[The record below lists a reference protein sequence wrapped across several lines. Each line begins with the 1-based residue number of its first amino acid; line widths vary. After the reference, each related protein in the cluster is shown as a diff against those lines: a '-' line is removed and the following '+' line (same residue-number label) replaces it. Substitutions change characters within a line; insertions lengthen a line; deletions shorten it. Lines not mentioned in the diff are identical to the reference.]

1 MGNMLPLLGN
11 SYLKGID
18 MSITLSELA
27 KRINP
32 EKTVLFFGA
41 GSSIPS
47 GAPSVSKIIERFAQN
62 YNLEREGYSLSELAS
77 LIEQLQ
83 SRKQMIDT
91 LRVLFKNLTPTGS
104 LLNLPLYNWKNIYTT
119 NYDNLIEQSYDRKQ
133 KSLSVI
139 SSNFDFTVQKIPEST
154 KLFKLHGTIERDE
167 VDGVHS
173 RIIISENDYDL
184 TSEYREH
191 LYTSLSMDLAGA
203 DLVIIGYSLAD
214 NHIKDLISR
223 ALDINGKSHNPA
235 TINLLLF
242 TPDENRALLHERRG
256 IKVAFGGLDDFFIE
270 LQKSCE
276 TNPIVYKSTGDPL
289 DNSPTLRPITK
300 DVEHDAT
307 SVQKDASSMFNGW
320 PASYADIAGNLTFK
334 RTIASTINEELE
346 NGKSSCLIL
355 LGASGTGKSTLA
367 KQVMYT
373 QSQKKHHA
381 WEHKTDHTLLSE
393 HWRQV
398 AQTLKERNQKGIL
411 LIDDAHNHL
420 YEINSLADLL
430 ANDENKNLKLI
441 MVSTRSQWFPRVKS
455 PNVFKHGKNYILK
468 GLDHSEIEDL
478 LTLVDTNQDLKPL
491 VENSFSGFS
500 RAERK
505 RRLTVRCESDTF
517 VCLKNIFASEKFDDI
532 VLREYATLKE
542 EHRDI
547 YRLVAAME
555 SSGINVH
562 RQLIIRL
569 LGIPAQSVTASLTNL
584 VDIIHEYIIS
594 EKDGIYGWKGRHPV
608 ITEIIAQYKI
618 TDIKEYYS
626 LFEQVIE
633 NIVPTYDIEIRT
645 IRQLCGLE
653 KGIGRIPDKHIR
665 NKLLRQM
672 ISKAPGERVPRHRL
686 IRNLIDINELEKA
699 DTEIRLFE
707 NDFKADGPVH
717 RFKIMLLLAR
727 AERTPGILEE
737 DRLAILEKARA
748 LASNAIDRYKDNK
761 DLLRT
766 YCDVGIEVFKKA
778 KDISVFDDAMEK
790 LRQAEERIGDP
801 DITSIIVLYQR
812 RISGLDYS
820 PTGESEIEQADA

>member
-1 MGNMLPLLGN
+1 
-11 SYLKGID
+11 
-18 MSITLSELA
+18 MSISLSELA

-41 GSSIPS
+41 GSSIQS
-47 GAPSVSKIIERFAQN
+47 GAPSVSKIIERFTQN
-62 YNLEREGYSLSELAS
+62 HHFESEEYSLSELAS
-77 LIEQLQ
+77 LIEQKN
-83 SRKQMIDT
+83 SRKEMIGT
-91 LRVLFKNLTPTGS
+91 LRGLFKNLKPTGS

-119 NYDNLIEQSYDRKQ
+119 NYDNLIEQSYERKQ
-133 KSLSVI
+133 KDLSVI

-154 KLFKLHGTIERDE
+154 KLFKLHGTIEKDE

-191 LYTSLSMDLAGA
+191 LYTSLAMDLIGS

-214 NHIKDLISR
+214 AHIKELISK
-223 ALDINGKSHNPA
+223 ALDINSKSFNPA
-235 TINLLLF
+235 TINLILF
-242 TPDENRALLHERRG
+242 THDENRALLHERRG
-256 IKVAFGGLDDFFIE
+256 IKVAFGGLDDFFVE
-270 LQKSCE
+270 LQKTCE
-276 TNPIVYKSTGDPL
+276 ISPLIYKSTGDPL
-289 DNSPTLRPITK
+289 DNSPALRPITK
-300 DVEHDAT
+300 DVEHDA
-307 SVQKDASSMFNGW
+307 SSSQKDASSMFNGW

-334 RTIASTINEELE
+334 RTLASKIKEDID
-346 NGKSSCLIL
+346 KSLSLSL
-355 LGASGTGKSTLA
+355 VVLGASGTGKSTLV
-367 KQVMYT
+367 KQVLYE
-373 QSQKKHHA
+373 SSKKNYYA
-381 WEHKTDHTLLSE
+381 WEHKGDHTLLPE
-393 HWRQV
+393 QWREV
-398 AQTLKERNQKGIL
+398 AKTLKERNQRGIL
-411 LIDDAHNHL
+411 FVDDAHNHL
-420 YEINSLADLL
+420 YEINALTDLL
-430 ANDENKNLKLI
+430 VSDETKSLTLI
-441 MVSTRSQWFPRVKS
+441 MASARNQWFPRVKS
-455 PNVFKHGKNYILK
+455 PNIFKHGKQYVLK
-468 GLDHSEIEDL
+468 GLDYAEVEDL

-532 VLREYATLKE
+532 VLREYAALSE
-542 EHRDI
+542 EYREI

-569 LGIPAQSVTASLTNL
+569 LGIPAQNITACLTNL
-584 VDIIHEYIIS
+584 VDIIHEHVIS

-608 ITEIIAQYKI
+608 ITDIIAQYKI

-626 LFEQVIE
+626 LFEKVIE

-645 IRQLCGLE
+645 IRQLCGLD
-653 KGIGRIPDKHIR
+653 KGIGRIPDKHVR

-727 AERTPGILEE
+727 AERTPGILDE
-737 DRLAILEKARA
+737 DRLAILEKARTQ
-748 LASNAIDRYKDNK
+748 ASNAVDKYKDNK

-766 YCDVGIEVFKKA
+766 YCDVGLEVFRKA
-778 KDISVFDDAMEK
+778 KDISAFDDAMDK
-790 LRQAEERIGDP
+790 LRQAEDRIGDP
-801 DITSIIVLYQR
+801 DITSIIIQYQR
-812 RISGLDYS
+812 RMSGMDYS
-820 PTGESEIEQADA
+820 PNGDIEAESAE